1 MTGHRCVSSPLPV
14 GPQPRATIDPT
25 HASTPFADHPAE
37 PPGLMGPRGPVLGYF
52 YPPKRSA
59 LFTTQGHLYAAHVQ
73 PLIPRT
79 LFHDQ
84 VPNTSQLADAKFQK
98 APGKQHRGLSR
109 RPPGQVAQEDL
120 WRAPCC
126 SILGTQGHSAPSM
139 SSEMLCFHLRN
150 VGSTWYDTGALYP
163 RCPTEH
169 LTEHRH
175 RQSPGCY
182 VPLPCS
188 WLPVSHADKETEA
201 QREAA
206 CADAS
211 SEEQVRPR
219 PGSKTQ
225 RLTPGS
231 EAHMGPAWSPPS
243 GETLSCLH
251 GNVGTLWA
259 GSRQLL
265 FPTSR
270 GLPCIQHVPMYRR
283 THPETHPASDHH
295 ASTGCPTVH
304 KLSASPGGKETKKA
318 LPHLGWSAHPGHPM
332 GHPAGSPTEASR

>member
-25 HASTPFADHPAE
+25 HASTPFADHPAK

-270 GLPCIQHVPMYRR
+270 GLPCI
-283 THPETHPASDHH
+283 
-295 ASTGCPTVH
+295 
-304 KLSASPGGKETKKA
+304 
-318 LPHLGWSAHPGHPM
+318 
-332 GHPAGSPTEASR
+332 